1 MAKQIYMTNDDVE
14 SIVEK
19 VSTEL
24 RNNFSGLKCYGSID
38 IKRSFTFKSD
48 DRIAMLYFTPNAWIK
63 MTALVSRFETEVQW
77 HGLVHRISENEFEVT
92 DIIVPPHEVSGAT
105 VTSEYK
111 PYIEWM
117 DGLDDDTFNALRFH
131 GHSHVNMGVSPSAVD
146 TKYRLDLVTQL
157 PKPTGDDDIFYIFL
171 IINKKHEWSAEI
183 YDLTNNALYG
193 TDEIY
198 MECHLDDGDIDSFIA
213 EAKNVVVARTTY
225 GGYSGISQ
233 YGGSYGGNSHGG
245 NAYGGGSHGG
255 SLYGS
260 SKGITPATKQ
270 STNKGKGKKNGKSG
284 GDYFGYDSL
293 EEYYAAVYGDDW
305 RDDETLM
312 CGADVGVDDDDDG
325 DDDNNPNSLFYVKE
339 Y

>member
-19 VSTEL
+19 VCTEL
-24 RNNFSGLKCYGSID
+24 RSNFSGLKCYGSID

-48 DRIAMLYFTPNAWIK
+48 DRIAMLYFTPIAWIK

-77 HGLVHRISENEFEVT
+77 HGLVRRISENEFEIT

-117 DGLDDDTFNALRFH
+117 DGLDDDTFNAVRFH
-131 GHSHVNMGVSPSAVD
+131 GHSHVNMAVSPSSVD

-157 PKPTGDDDIFYIFL
+157 PKPTGNDDVFYIFL

-183 YDLTNNALYG
+183 YDLTNNALYD

-198 MECHLDDGDIDSFIA
+198 MDCYLGDGDIDSFIA
-213 EAKNVVVARTTY
+213 EAKKVAVARTTY
-225 GGYSGISQ
+225 SGYGGASQ
-233 YGGSYGGNSHGG
+233 YGGSYGGNS
-245 NAYGGGSHGG
+245 YGGSSYSGS
-255 SLYGS
+255 
-260 SKGITPATKQ
+260 KAIAPPAQQNTGK
-270 STNKGKGKKNGKSG
+270 KGKSKKNATTKGK
-284 GDYFGYDSL
+284 YWGYDTL
-293 EEYYAAVYGDDW
+293 DEYYAAVYGEELYDGIA
-305 RDDETLM
+305 DDE
-312 CGADVGVDDDDDG
+312 DD
-325 DDDNNPNSLFYVKE
+325 PSSPFYVKE
-339 Y
+339 FSAT

>member
-14 SIVEK
+14 NIVEK
-19 VSTEL
+19 VCAEL
-24 RNNFSGLKCYGSID
+24 RSNFSGLKCYGSID
-38 IKRSFTFKSD
+38 IKRSFAFKSD
-48 DRIAMLYFTPNAWIK
+48 DRIAMLYFTPIAWIK

-77 HGLVHRISENEFEVT
+77 HGLVRRISENEFEIT

-117 DGLDDDTFNALRFH
+117 DGLDDDTFNAVRFH
-131 GHSHVNMGVSPSAVD
+131 GHSHVNMAVTPSAVD

-157 PKPTGDDDIFYIFL
+157 PKPTGNDDVFYIFL

-198 MECHLDDGDIDSFIA
+198 MECYLDDGDIDSFIA
-213 EAKNVVVARTTY
+213 EAKKVAVARTTY
-225 GGYSGISQ
+225 GRYGGTSQ
-233 YGGSYGGNSHGG
+233 YGGSCFGHSYGGNS
-245 NAYGGGSHGG
+245 YGGSSYGG
-255 SLYGS
+255 SSYGG
-260 SKGITPATKQ
+260 SKGTAPATQQ
-270 STNKGKGKKNGKSG
+270 STGKGKDKKNRKSG

-293 EEYYAAVYGDDW
+293 EEYYAAVYGEDW
-305 RDDETLM
+305 RDDEPLTGV
-312 CGADVGVDDDDDG
+312 GADVDVDYD
-325 DDDNNPNSLFYVKE
+325 DDDNNPNSPFYVKE
-339 Y
+339 N

>member
-14 SIVEK
+14 NIVEK
-19 VSTEL
+19 VCTEL
-24 RNNFSGLKCYGSID
+24 RSNFSGLKCYGSID

-48 DRIAMLYFTPNAWIK
+48 DRIAMLYFTPIAWIK

-77 HGLVHRISENEFEVT
+77 HGLVRRISENEFEVT

-117 DGLDDDTFNALRFH
+117 DGLDDDTFNAVRFH
-131 GHSHVNMGVSPSAVD
+131 GHSHVNMAVSPSSVD

-157 PKPTGDDDIFYIFL
+157 PKPTGNDDVFYIFL

-183 YDLTNNALYG
+183 YDLTNNALYN

-198 MECHLDDGDIDSFIA
+198 MECYLDDSDIDSFIA
-213 EAKNVVVARTTY
+213 EAKKVAVARTTY
-225 GGYSGISQ
+225 GGYGGASQ
-233 YGGSYGGNSHGG
+233 YGGSYGGNSYGG
-245 NAYGGGSHGG
+245 NSYGGSSYGG
-255 SLYGS
+255 SSHSG
-260 SKGITPATKQ
+260 SKGTAPATQQ
-270 STNKGKGKKNGKSG
+270 STGKGKGKKNGKSG

-293 EEYYAAVYGDDW
+293 EEYYEAVYGEDW
-305 RDDETLM
+305 RDDETLTGV
-312 CGADVGVDDDDDG
+312 GADVDVDDDN
-325 DDDNNPNSLFYVKE
+325 DDNNPNSPFYVKE

>member
-14 SIVEK
+14 NIVEK
-19 VSTEL
+19 VCTEL
-24 RNNFSGLKCYGSID
+24 RSNFSGLKCYGSID

-48 DRIAMLYFTPNAWIK
+48 DRVAMLYFTPIAWIK

-77 HGLVHRISENEFEVT
+77 HGLVHRISENEFEVS

-117 DGLDDDTFNALRFH
+117 DGLDDDTFNTVRFH
-131 GHSHVNMGVSPSAVD
+131 GHSHVNMAVSPSAVD
-146 TKYRLDLVTQL
+146 TKYRLDLITQL
-157 PKPTGDDDIFYIFL
+157 PKPTGDDDVFYIFL

-198 MECHLDDGDIDSFIA
+198 MECYLEDADVDSFIA
-213 EAKNVVVARTTY
+213 DAKKVAVTRSYTY
-225 GGYSGISQ
+225 GVT
-233 YGGSYGGNSHGG
+233 SYVGNSHGSNSYVGSTQKPSTVQSG
-245 NAYGGGSHGG
+245 NSG
-255 SLYGS
+255 
-260 SKGITPATKQ
+260 
-270 STNKGKGKKNGKSG
+270 KGKGKKNGKSG

-293 EEYYAAVYGDDW
+293 EEYYAAVYGEDW
-305 RDDETLM
+305 RDDETLTGG
-312 CGADVGVDDDDDG
+312 GADVDVDDD
-325 DDDNNPNSLFYVKE
+325 DDDNNPNSPFYVKE

>member
-1 MAKQIYMTNDDVE
+1 MAKQIYMTNDDVK

-19 VSTEL
+19 VCTEL
-24 RNNFSGLKCYGSID
+24 RSDFSSLKCYGSID

-48 DRIAMLYFTPNAWIK
+48 DRIAMLYFTPIAWIK

-77 HGLVHRISENEFEVT
+77 HGLVRRISENEFEIT

-117 DGLDDDTFNALRFH
+117 DGLDDDTFNAVRFH
-131 GHSHVNMGVSPSAVD
+131 GHSHVNMAVSPSSVD

-157 PKPTGDDDIFYIFL
+157 PKPTGNDDLFYIFL

-198 MECHLDDGDIDSFIA
+198 MECYLDDNDIDSFIA
-213 EAKNVVVARTTY
+213 EAKKVAVARTTY
-225 GGYSGISQ
+225 GGYGGTSQ
-233 YGGSYGGNSHGG
+233 YGGSYGGNS
-245 NAYGGGSHGG
+245 YGGRSYSGSQA
-255 SLYGS
+255 
-260 SKGITPATKQ
+260 ITPAAQQNTGK
-270 STNKGKGKKNGKSG
+270 KGKSKKNSTTKGK
-284 GDYFGYDSL
+284 YWGYDTL
-293 EEYYAAVYGDDW
+293 DEYYAAVYGEELYDGIA
-305 RDDETLM
+305 DDE
-312 CGADVGVDDDDDG
+312 DD
-325 DDDNNPNSLFYVKE
+325 PSSPFYVKE
-339 Y
+339 FSAT